1 MQGERRRCR
10 RRLSAAPSALLS
22 VRIPSLRPPHLQV
35 VADRLAALH
44 GWPSALRK
52 QGLPAVGCEERRSV
66 LDSLVRTLLSQNTTD
81 KTSARAFATLK
92 ERFPD
97 WKAVRHAPTAD
108 VADAIRVRAGAGV
121 LPKRCPCICRAAR
134 PLYVL
139 PPTHTPLCTTPPLPG
154 GRAGGHQGGAH
165 PVHPFHPG

>member
-1 MQGERRRCR
+1 MHKAVKEEPAIKVEPAIKQESTCAPVDSNPMLLARAYAGPYPQWVAPTAAACR
-10 RRLSAAPSALLS
+10 
-22 VRIPSLRPPHLQV
+22 QV
-35 VADRLAALH
+35 TDRLAALH

-97 WKAVRHAPTAD
+97 WQAVRHAPMAD
-108 VADAIRVRAGAGV
+108 VADAIRVS
-121 LPKRCPCICRAAR
+121 CNC
-134 PLYVL
+134 
-139 PPTHTPLCTTPPLPG
+139 
-154 GRAGGHQGGAH
+154 
-165 PVHPFHPG
+165 